1 MKKILIPLI
10 LVFIILLAGYL
21 YLKIQSSPVYKGV
34 VDIENLNDS
43 TEVLFDEYGIP
54 HIYAS
59 GPTDAYRSLGYV
71 HAMERIFQMDMM
83 RRAGGGRL
91 AEMLGADLVMVD
103 KFFRT
108 LGIPQH
114 AKLSAQAWIDNDSAK
129 GKELVYAYLDGINN
143 FIEKG
148 KLPLEYILLGQVPQ
162 PFTLEDVFATIGYMS
177 FTFAPQL
184 TTDPLIT
191 KMAKDL
197 GPAYLKVLSI
207 NTLPEHHTIPVY
219 PPNHAVAL
227 PQYNADLVKMLNN
240 LPVPLFMGSNAW
252 VVAPKKSASGKTLF
266 ANDTHIAYA
275 SPSVWYEAHLEYPGF
290 SFYGNFLAGVPFP
303 LIGHS
308 KTHSYG
314 LTMFLN
320 DDLDLYEEKP
330 AADDSTRYVFADS
343 LRSFSFRNDTIRV
356 KGGDQVVFTIQSS
369 HHGPVMNEVLPH
381 LKYITDNPVTSWWVF
396 LQEPSRAL
404 EALFGL
410 HHAQSWQDAQNAAR
424 LIHAPGLNVMYG
436 DASGNIAWWA
446 TAKIP
451 VRPAHVESKMVLEGW
466 TGKDEILGW
475 YPFEENPMSVNPPE
489 GFVISAN
496 NQPDSGRNGVLYPG
510 YYYPGDRYR
519 RIAKALNSADDWTV
533 EKLKKVQTETI
544 NETQPKVAHELLSE
558 VDAGRFKEYN
568 DILNELANWQG
579 SHGIEDRAPVV
590 YYKWLYHVLRLMMED
605 EIGEEAFNTFLDTY
619 LKIRSLHLMIRTEDS
634 PWWDNIN
641 TTGKETR
648 KDIVNEALAIALKEL
663 HKQFGK
669 TSKWKWGKA
678 VVSVHRHPLA
688 AKKPLDKIFNVET
701 SPAEANAEGINKL
714 AFVLNGEGKY
724 EVKSGPAM
732 RILIDFA
739 DVENSVSVLPTGQ
752 SGNVFSKHF
761 SDQAELFV
769 THQYRKQMMNEQEI
783 REKAKSRLVLY

>member
-290 SFYGNFLAGVPFP
+290 SFYGNFLAGVP
-303 LIGHS
+303 
-308 KTHSYG
+308 
-314 LTMFLN
+314 
-320 DDLDLYEEKP
+320 
-330 AADDSTRYVFADS
+330 
-343 LRSFSFRNDTIRV
+343 
-356 KGGDQVVFTIQSS
+356 
-369 HHGPVMNEVLPH
+369 
-381 LKYITDNPVTSWWVF
+381 
-396 LQEPSRAL
+396 
-404 EALFGL
+404 
-410 HHAQSWQDAQNAAR
+410 
-424 LIHAPGLNVMYG
+424 
-436 DASGNIAWWA
+436 
-446 TAKIP
+446 
-451 VRPAHVESKMVLEGW
+451 
-466 TGKDEILGW
+466 
-475 YPFEENPMSVNPPE
+475 
-489 GFVISAN
+489 
-496 NQPDSGRNGVLYPG
+496 
-510 YYYPGDRYR
+510 
-519 RIAKALNSADDWTV
+519 
-533 EKLKKVQTETI
+533 
-544 NETQPKVAHELLSE
+544 
-558 VDAGRFKEYN
+558 
-568 DILNELANWQG
+568 
-579 SHGIEDRAPVV
+579 
-590 YYKWLYHVLRLMMED
+590 
-605 EIGEEAFNTFLDTY
+605 
-619 LKIRSLHLMIRTEDS
+619 
-634 PWWDNIN
+634 
-641 TTGKETR
+641 
-648 KDIVNEALAIALKEL
+648 
-663 HKQFGK
+663 
-669 TSKWKWGKA
+669 
-678 VVSVHRHPLA
+678 
-688 AKKPLDKIFNVET
+688 
-701 SPAEANAEGINKL
+701 
-714 AFVLNGEGKY
+714 
-724 EVKSGPAM
+724 
-732 RILIDFA
+732 
-739 DVENSVSVLPTGQ
+739 
-752 SGNVFSKHF
+752 
-761 SDQAELFV
+761 
-769 THQYRKQMMNEQEI
+769 
-783 REKAKSRLVLY
+783 